1 MGIAADGTIQYKWN
15 PNGTTSASE
24 GNVRPTVVLSCQG
37 TDGKTYTRES
47 TGCYFIIGLD
57 EAKAMAALRT
67 VADRITVPETVES
80 ADDLTSLPKYPL
92 KAGVDAGS
100 VDYNESDDLELW
112 TTAAWSSSDTARH
125 LRQRRLL
132 PLFLPLQGHGDA
144 PEAGHL
150 RDPDADADL

>member
-1 MGIAADGTIQYKWN
+1 MIRAKLAAAGITDVSVTMKEAVSSSWTYVGIAADGTIQYKWN

-67 VADRITVPETVES
+67 AERIERGNIVVVFPDRAEKYLSTQMF
-80 ADDLTSLPKYPL
+80 ARFDD
-92 KAGVDAGS
+92 
-100 VDYNESDDLELW
+100 
-112 TTAAWSSSDTARH
+112 
-125 LRQRRLL
+125 
-132 PLFLPLQGHGDA
+132 
-144 PEAGHL
+144 
-150 RDPDADADL
+150 

>member
-1 MGIAADGTIQYKWN
+1 MIRAKLAAAGITNVTVTMKEAVSNSWTYVGIAADGTIQYKWN

-37 TDGKTYTRES
+37 IDGKTYTRES

-92 KAGVDAGS
+92 KAGDG
-100 VDYNESDDLELW
+100 
-112 TTAAWSSSDTARH
+112 RG
-125 LRQRRLL
+125 QRRL
-132 PLFLPLQGHGDA
+132 
-144 PEAGHL
+144 
-150 RDPDADADL
+150 